1 MEQLNNNYYSLLKIL
16 EMLTE
21 IHNDEQAAVNE
32 LDPNNVLVLPLNDI
46 VLSPFLA
53 TDIEIENEQILKI
66 FQYAETNKELLF
78 AITKINGDSE
88 ALTLRNLHK
97 VGCIVRILQI
107 FQRPDGGHTALI
119 QCQDTA
125 ELNRIEKK
133 KPLVRASVNP
143 YPLLPFSPEDE
154 EIKNSYELIAQLY
167 SSMIGMISE
176 EEGKQIRFQW
186 KQYKDDLVRS
196 AGFIV
201 SHSPIS
207 TEERQNIL
215 EKNDF
220 KDKLNTILETLT
232 LACQRLRLR
241 IELQKRTQE
250 EMGKRQKEA
259 FLRQQLE
266 QIEAELES
274 CDADYSDIEE
284 FKKKA
289 KTKKWNKSTQTHFD
303 KELAKLSRLNMQT
316 PDYSVQYNYLDTF
329 LNLPWNKYSQSV
341 VNLAKAKTI
350 LNKDHFGM
358 DDVKDRILEHLAVLR
373 LRKDMKAPILCFFG
387 PPGVGK
393 TSLGTAIAEAL
404 GREYKR
410 IALGG
415 VHDEAEI
422 RGHRRTYLGSMPGRI
437 IAAIEKCKTSNPVIV
452 LDEIDKLGADIKGDP
467 STALLEVLD
476 PEQNVAFHDNYID
489 CDYDLSNVM
498 FIATANDVSNI
509 SAPLLDR
516 MELIELSGYTV
527 NEKVEIATR
536 HLVPKILQEHG
547 LAKSKIT
554 FSPEAL
560 RYIIDYYT
568 RESGVRS
575 LYKRIAKIV
584 RRLARRKVEGNNLI
598 QFIQPDDVK
607 ELLGVEEQLVE
618 VYDNNDTPG
627 VVTGLAWTRTGGEI
641 LFIETSLSHGKTE
654 KLTLTGNL
662 GNVMKESA
670 TIALQYLRSNHN
682 LLGISADIFDDLQV
696 HIHVPE
702 GAIPKDGPSAGITM
716 AISIASAL
724 LGCKV
729 RDHLAMTGEITLR
742 GKVLPV
748 GGLKEK
754 ILAARRAGITDI
766 ALSERNRRDI
776 EKLPEDCKEGLSFH
790 FIDNIPQLLDFALLK

>member
-1 MEQLNNNYYSLLKIL
+1 MDHLDHKYSSLLEIL

-21 IHNDEQAAVNE
+21 IHNDDQASISE
-32 LDPNNVLVLPLNDI
+32 LDSNNVLVLPLNDI

-53 TDIEIENEQILKI
+53 TDIEIENEQALKI
-66 FQYAETNKELLF
+66 FQYAETNKEPLF
-78 AITKINGDSE
+78 AVTKINGDNES
-88 ALTLRNLHK
+88 LTLRNLHK
-97 VGCIVRILQI
+97 IGCIIRVIQI

-125 ELNRIEKK
+125 QLNRIEKK
-133 KPLVRASVNP
+133 KPLLRASINP
-143 YPLLPFSPEDE
+143 YPILPFNPDDE
-154 EIKNSYELIAQLY
+154 EIRNNYELIAQLY
-167 SSMIGMISE
+167 TSMIGMISE
-176 EEGKQIRFQW
+176 EEGKQIKFQW

-196 AGFIV
+196 VGFIV

-207 TEERQNIL
+207 TAERQIIL

-220 KDKLNTILETLT
+220 KDKLHNILNTLT

-259 FLRQQLE
+259 FLRQQIE
-266 QIEAELES
+266 QIEAELEAS
-274 CDADYSDIEE
+274 DADYSDIEE

-289 KTKKWNKSTQTHFD
+289 KTKKWDKKTQTHFD

-329 LNLPWNKYSQSV
+329 LNLPWNKYSNAP
-341 VNLAKAKTI
+341 VNLTKAKEI
-350 LNKDHFGM
+350 LNQDHFGM
-358 DDVKDRILEHLAVLR
+358 EDVKDRVLEHLAVLQ

-393 TSLGTAIAEAL
+393 TSLGSAIAEAL

-437 IAAIEKCKTSNPVIV
+437 ITALEKCKTSNPVIV

-498 FIATANDVSNI
+498 FIATANDVSTI

-527 NEKVEIATR
+527 NEKIEIATR

-547 LAKSKIT
+547 FAKSNIT

-568 RESGVRS
+568 RESGVRG

-584 RRLARRKVEGNNLI
+584 RRLARRKVEGQTLL
-598 QFIQPDDVK
+598 QLIQPDDVK
-607 ELLGVEEQLVE
+607 ELLGIEEQLVE

-641 LFIETSLSHGKTE
+641 LFIETSLSHGKAE

-670 TIALQYLRSNHN
+670 TIALQYLRSNYN
-682 LLGISADIFDDLQV
+682 LLGLSANIFDDLQV

-716 AISIASAL
+716 AVSIASAL

-754 ILAARRAGITDI
+754 ILAARRAGIT
-766 ALSERNRRDI
+766 
-776 EKLPEDCKEGLSFH
+776 
-790 FIDNIPQLLDFALLK
+790 

>member
-1 MEQLNNNYYSLLKIL
+1 
-16 EMLTE
+16 MLTE
-21 IHNDEQAAVNE
+21 IHNDDQSSVGE
-32 LDPNNVLVLPLNDI
+32 LDSNNILVLPLNDI

-53 TDIEIENEQILKI
+53 TDIEIENEQALKI

-78 AITKINGDSE
+78 AVTKINSDNE

-97 VGCIVRILQI
+97 VGCIVRVLQI

-125 ELNRIEKK
+125 ILNRIEKK
-133 KPLVRASVNP
+133 KPLVRASINP
-143 YPLLPFSPEDE
+143 YPILPFNPDDE
-154 EIKNSYELIAQLY
+154 EIRNSYELIAQLY
-167 SSMIGMISE
+167 TSMIGMIGE
-176 EEGKQIRFQW
+176 EEGKQIKFQW

-207 TEERQNIL
+207 TAERQVIL

-220 KDKLNTILETLT
+220 KDKLHTILDTLT

-241 IELQKRTQE
+241 VELQKRTQE

-259 FLRQQLE
+259 FLRQQIE

-274 CDADYSDIEE
+274 TDADYSDIEE

-289 KTKKWNKSTQTHFD
+289 KTKKWDKKTQAHFE
-303 KELAKLSRLNMQT
+303 KELAKLCRLNMQT

-329 LNLPWNKYSQSV
+329 LNLPWNKYSHSS
-341 VNLAKAKTI
+341 VNLTKAKAI

-358 DDVKDRILEHLAVLR
+358 DDIKDRILEHLAVLQ

-437 IAAIEKCKTSNPVIV
+437 ITAIEKCKTSNPVIV

-498 FIATANDVSNI
+498 FIATANDVSSI

-516 MELIELSGYTV
+516 MELIELSGYTA
-527 NEKVEIATR
+527 NEKVEIAAR

-547 LAKSKIT
+547 LAKSKIA

-568 RESGVRS
+568 RESGVRG
-575 LYKRIAKIV
+575 LYKCIAKIV
-584 RRLARRKVEGNNLI
+584 RRLARRKVEGQPLI

-618 VYDNNDTPG
+618 VYDNNDIPG

-670 TIALQYLRSNHN
+670 TIALQYLRSNYS
-682 LLGISADIFDDLQV
+682 LLGLSADIFDDLQV

-716 AISIASAL
+716 AVSIASAL

-790 FIDNIPQLLDFALLK
+790 FIESVPQLLDFALLKE

>member
-1 MEQLNNNYYSLLKIL
+1 MDQLNNNYPSIL

-21 IHNDEQAAVNE
+21 INNDDQGAVSE
-32 LDPNNVLVLPLNDI
+32 LDMNNVLVLPLNDV

-53 TDIEIENEQILKI
+53 TDIEIDNEQSLKI
-66 FQYAETNKELLF
+66 FQYAETNKEPLF
-78 AITKINGDSE
+78 AVTKINSDKESF
-88 ALTLRNLHK
+88 TLRNLHK

-107 FQRPDGGHTALI
+107 FQRPDGHHTALI

-125 ELNRIEKK
+125 ELVKIEKK
-133 KPLVRASVNP
+133 KPLVRVLITP
-143 YPLLPFSPEDE
+143 YPILPFQPDDE
-154 EIKNSYELIAQLY
+154 EIKNTYELVAQLY
-167 SSMIGMISE
+167 NSMIGMISE
-176 EEGKQIRFQW
+176 EEGKQIKFQW
-186 KQYKDDLVRS
+186 KQYKDDLIRS
-196 AGFIV
+196 VGFIIT
-201 SHSPIS
+201 HSPLS
-207 TEERQNIL
+207 TEERQTLL

-220 KDKLNTILETLT
+220 KDKLHTLLDILTV
-232 LACQRLRLR
+232 ACQRLRLR

-274 CDADYSDIEE
+274 CDSDFSDIEE
-284 FKKKA
+284 FRKKA
-289 KTKKWNKSTQTHFD
+289 KTRKWNKATQAHFE

-329 LNLPWNKYSQSV
+329 LNLPWNRYSNST

-350 LNKDHFGM
+350 LNQDHYGM
-358 DDVKDRILEHLAVLR
+358 DDVKDRILEHLAVIR

-393 TSLGTAIAEAL
+393 TSLGSAIAEAL

-437 IAAIEKCKTSNPVIV
+437 ITAIEKCKTSNPVIV

-498 FIATANDVSNI
+498 FIATANDISTI

-527 NEKVEIATR
+527 NEKVEIAAR

-547 LAKSKIT
+547 LGKSKIT
-554 FSPEAL
+554 FSTEAL

-568 RESGVRS
+568 RESGVRGLS
-575 LYKRIAKIV
+575 KRIAKIV
-584 RRLARRKVEGNNLI
+584 RRLARRKVEGQEML
-598 QFIQPDDVK
+598 QLIQPDDVRD
-607 ELLGVEEQLVE
+607 LLGVEEQIVE
-618 VYDNNDTPG
+618 VYDGNDTPG

-641 LFIETSLSHGKTE
+641 LFIETSLSHGKAE

-670 TIALQYLRSNHN
+670 TIALQYLRANHR
-682 LLGISADIFDDLQV
+682 LLGLSSEIFDDLQV

-716 AISIASAL
+716 AVSIASAL

-754 ILAARRAGITDI
+754 ILAAHRAGITDI

-790 FIDNIPQLLDFALLK
+790 FIDTIPQLLDFALIRS

>member
-1 MEQLNNNYYSLLKIL
+1 
-16 EMLTE
+16 MLTE
-21 IHNDEQAAVNE
+21 IHNDDQASISE
-32 LDPNNVLVLPLNDI
+32 LDLNNVLVLPLNDI

-53 TDIEIENEQILKI
+53 TDIEIENEQALKI
-66 FQYAETNKELLF
+66 FQYAETNKEPLF
-78 AITKINGDSE
+78 AVTKINGDNES
-88 ALTLRNLHK
+88 LTLRNLHK
-97 VGCIVRILQI
+97 IGCIVRVIQI

-125 ELNRIEKK
+125 QLNRIEKK
-133 KPLVRASVNP
+133 KPLVRASINP
-143 YPLLPFSPEDE
+143 YPILPFNPDDE
-154 EIKNSYELIAQLY
+154 EIKNNYELIAQLY
-167 SSMIGMISE
+167 TSMIGMISE
-176 EEGKQIRFQW
+176 EEGKQIKFQW

-196 AGFIV
+196 VGFIV

-207 TEERQNIL
+207 TAERQIIL

-220 KDKLNTILETLT
+220 KDKLHNILNTLT

-259 FLRQQLE
+259 FLRQQIE
-266 QIEAELES
+266 QIEAELEAS
-274 CDADYSDIEE
+274 DTDYSDIEE

-289 KTKKWNKSTQTHFD
+289 KTKKWDKKTQTHFD

-329 LNLPWNKYSQSV
+329 LNLPWNKYSTAP
-341 VNLAKAKTI
+341 VNLAKAKEI

-358 DDVKDRILEHLAVLR
+358 EDVKDRVLEHLAVLQ

-393 TSLGTAIAEAL
+393 TSLGSAIAEAL

-437 IAAIEKCKTSNPVIV
+437 ITALEKCKTSNPVIV

-498 FIATANDVSNI
+498 FIATANDVSTI

-527 NEKVEIATR
+527 NEKIEIAKR

-547 LAKSKIT
+547 LAKSNIA

-568 RESGVRS
+568 RESGVRG

-584 RRLARRKVEGNNLI
+584 RRLARRKVEGHTLI
-598 QFIQPDDVK
+598 QLIQPDDVK

-670 TIALQYLRSNHN
+670 TIALQYLRSNYN
-682 LLGISADIFDDLQV
+682 LLGLSADIFDDLQV

-716 AISIASAL
+716 AVSIASAL

-776 EKLPEDCKEGLSFH
+776 EKLPEDCKERLSFH
-790 FIDNIPQLLDFALLK
+790 FIDNIPQLLEFALLKS

>member
-1 MEQLNNNYYSLLKIL
+1 
-16 EMLTE
+16 
-21 IHNDEQAAVNE
+21 
-32 LDPNNVLVLPLNDI
+32 
-46 VLSPFLA
+46 
-53 TDIEIENEQILKI
+53 
-66 FQYAETNKELLF
+66 
-78 AITKINGDSE
+78 
-88 ALTLRNLHK
+88 
-97 VGCIVRILQI
+97 
-107 FQRPDGGHTALI
+107 LI
-119 QCQDTA
+119 
-125 ELNRIEKK
+125 R
-133 KPLVRASVNP
+133 SV
-143 YPLLPFSPEDE
+143 
-154 EIKNSYELIAQLY
+154 
-167 SSMIGMISE
+167 
-176 EEGKQIRFQW
+176 
-186 KQYKDDLVRS
+186 
-196 AGFIV
+196 GFIIT
-201 SHSPIS
+201 HSPLS
-207 TEERQNIL
+207 TEERQTLL

-220 KDKLNTILETLT
+220 KDKLHTLLDILTV
-232 LACQRLRLR
+232 ACQRLRLR

-274 CDADYSDIEE
+274 CDSDFSDIEE
-284 FKKKA
+284 FRKKA
-289 KTKKWNKSTQTHFD
+289 KTRKWNKATQAHFE

-329 LNLPWNKYSQSV
+329 LNLPWNRYSNST

-350 LNKDHFGM
+350 LNQDHYGM
-358 DDVKDRILEHLAVLR
+358 DDVKDRILEHLAVIR

-393 TSLGTAIAEAL
+393 TSLGSAIAEAL

-437 IAAIEKCKTSNPVIV
+437 ITAIEKCKTSNPVIV

-498 FIATANDVSNI
+498 FIATANDISTI

-527 NEKVEIATR
+527 NEKVEIAAR

-547 LAKSKIT
+547 LGKSKIT
-554 FSPEAL
+554 FSTEAL

-568 RESGVRS
+568 RESGVRGLS
-575 LYKRIAKIV
+575 KRIAKIV
-584 RRLARRKVEGNNLI
+584 RRLARRKVEGQEML
-598 QFIQPDDVK
+598 QLIQPDDVRD
-607 ELLGVEEQLVE
+607 LLGVEEQIVE
-618 VYDNNDTPG
+618 VYDGNDTPG

-641 LFIETSLSHGKTE
+641 LFIETSLSHGKAE

-670 TIALQYLRSNHN
+670 TIALQYLRANHR
-682 LLGISADIFDDLQV
+682 LLGLSSEIFDDLQV

-716 AISIASAL
+716 AVSIASAL

-754 ILAARRAGITDI
+754 ILAAHRA
-766 ALSERNRRDI
+766 
-776 EKLPEDCKEGLSFH
+776 
-790 FIDNIPQLLDFALLK
+790 